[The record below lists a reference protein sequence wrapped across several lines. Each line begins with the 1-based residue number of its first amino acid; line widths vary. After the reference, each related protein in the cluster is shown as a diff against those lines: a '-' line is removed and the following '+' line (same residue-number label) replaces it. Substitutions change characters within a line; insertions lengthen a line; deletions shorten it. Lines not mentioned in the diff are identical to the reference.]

1 MLDMPDIKG
10 QCYKELIRVLF
21 EHCDIVKWRVIDDF
35 EEVSILFE
43 SIQSECLETSYN
55 LKGRQSIKEYTFQ
68 FSFFV
73 KQFLFVTTDSL
84 FSWTHPYPEDLSFY
98 KNNECLFSSL
108 THEKQY
114 GIHISLKETIENV
127 IK

>member
-1 MLDMPDIKG
+1 MLDVPDIKG
-10 QCYKELIRVLF
+10 KNYKELIRVLF

-43 SIQSECLETSYN
+43 HIESECLETTYN
-55 LKGRQSIKEYTFQ
+55 LKGSHPFKEYTFR

-73 KQFLFVTTDSL
+73 KQFLEDTTDSL
-84 FSWTHPYPEDLSFY
+84 FSWTHPYPEDLTFY
-98 KNNECLFSSL
+98 RNDECLFSSL

-114 GIHISLKETIENV
+114 DMHISLKEALKNV

>member
-21 EHCDIVKWRVIDDF
+21 EHCDIVKWRVMDDF
-35 EEVSILFE
+35 EEASILFE

-73 KQFLFVTTDSL
+73 KQFLEDTTDSL